1 MLKIVDEK
9 WMDHIDAMDQL
20 RRGIGLMAYGNHD
33 PVQAYKGEGFDMF
46 DKMINEIQYDA
57 VKYCLRVNVKRV
69 LVEQPNQPKKID
81 PNINPNLNRNGP
93 CPCGSGKKFKHC
105 CGKDLK

>member
-1 MLKIVDEK
+1 MRIFFVSVAVTLLL
-9 WMDHIDAMDQL
+9 MGSTTAMAQTGMTDAQV
-20 RRGIGLMAYGNHD
+20 IQY
-33 PVQAYKGEGFDMF
+33 VQEGFDMF

-69 LVEQPNQPKKID
+69 LVEQPGQPKKID